1 MTATAFGLNRIG
13 QIAVNARDID
23 RATRFYR
30 DTLGMR
36 LLFQVPKMSFFDCG
50 GIRMMLSLPEE
61 PRFDHAGS
69 ILYYQVADIAAAHTT
84 LVQRGVH
91 FEQPPHVV
99 AKLEKADLW
108 LAFFK
113 DSEDNFLALMAEVPR
128 A

>member
-69 ILYYQVADIAAAHTT
+69 ILYYQVVDIAAAHAT

>member
-1 MTATAFGLNRIG
+1 MTATAFGLSRIG
-13 QIAVNARDID
+13 QIAVNARDIE

-61 PRFDHAGS
+61 PRFDHPGS
-69 ILYYQVADIAAAHTT
+69 ILYYQVPDIAAAHTT

-91 FEQPPHVV
+91 FEQPPHLV